1 MVRHTADFFVLR
13 ASSAGWEECKT
24 QQELLTLLDKQLN
37 RFSHSEKDGWTSPP
51 GEDYAKEL
59 GLYYRVRSSGKINWA
74 YQRNTVFLEDYC
86 RVQNATINERVREL
100 AKSIVTITPGLA
112 LSDLITQITNN
123 STARLDDIFMLI
135 ATRELYVDLWSDI
148 LAEPE
153 RVRVYL
159 NKDVASRLSL
169 SQRQS
174 ESRFEDKL
182 SEQLTVGSQV
192 LWDGKLYEVIN
203 IGDEKVWL
211 KAVLGKVVDIFRET
225 FDQYIEEGI
234 IKVQNSEVNPPES
247 KNLVEH
253 ICQASVDDLQEANR
267 RYGAIL
273 PYLCGENSK
282 DKVIAKSTIYR
293 WISQYK
299 KAEELFNCG
308 YIGLLPE
315 KKKRGNRIRKLP
327 QEVISLMDESI
338 NKDYENVNQKSKYA
352 AWVSLVS
359 KCEEKQ
365 LKVPSYKTY
374 SQEINNR
381 QKYQSYFK
389 RKGYKVAYEVEPFYW
404 ELEQTTSRHGDRPFE
419 VVHIDHT
426 ELDIELICS
435 TSNRNL
441 GRPWLSLMMD
451 AYSRRILAFFLG
463 FDPPSYRSC
472 MMVLRDCVR
481 RHQRLPQNIIVD
493 GGKEFESV
501 YFETLLARYECTK
514 KTRPSGKPRFG
525 SVIERLFGTT
535 NTQFIHNLTG
545 NTQIRRN
552 VRQIIAQVDPSKLA
566 KWTLASL
573 YELLHKW
580 AYEVYETIEHPA
592 LGQSPR
598 DTFIKGLACGG
609 NRQHRLIAY
618 DEEFLI
624 LTLPTTKIGKA
635 KVIAGKG
642 VVINH
647 IYYWS
652 ETFRHAG
659 VENTKVAVRYDPFDA
674 GVAYAYVRN
683 RWVRCISELYT
694 RFQGHSQK
702 ELMLATA
709 ELRKRIQGHSKQFQV
724 TANKLAN
731 FLASVET
738 QEVLLSQRLQDN
750 EAKKVIA
757 LMEGKTD
764 KENKEETPKVEVKP
778 NKPRKKSEILSAN
791 INTEEVNT
799 DELETYEDY

>member
-1 MVRHTADFFVLR
+1 MV
-13 ASSAGWEECKT
+13 
-24 QQELLTLLDKQLN
+24 
-37 RFSHSEKDGWTSPP
+37 
-51 GEDYAKEL
+51 
-59 GLYYRVRSSGKINWA
+59 
-74 YQRNTVFLEDYC
+74 
-86 RVQNATINERVREL
+86 
-100 AKSIVTITPGLA
+100 
-112 LSDLITQITNN
+112 
-123 STARLDDIFMLI
+123 
-135 ATRELYVDLWSDI
+135 
-148 LAEPE
+148 
-153 RVRVYL
+153 
-159 NKDVASRLSL
+159 
-169 SQRQS
+169 
-174 ESRFEDKL
+174 
-182 SEQLTVGSQV
+182 
-192 LWDGKLYEVIN
+192 
-203 IGDEKVWL
+203 
-211 KAVLGKVVDIFRET
+211 
-225 FDQYIEEGI
+225 
-234 IKVQNSEVNPPES
+234 
-247 KNLVEH
+247 
-253 ICQASVDDLQEANR
+253 
-267 RYGAIL
+267 L
-273 PYLCGENSK
+273 PYLYGKSSK

-299 KAEELFNCG
+299 RAEELFNCG

-315 KKKRGNRIRKLP
+315 KKKRGNRIRKLH
-327 QEVISLMDESI
+327 QEVLSLMDESI

-365 LKVPSYKTY
+365 FKVPSYKTY
-374 SQEINNR
+374 CQEINNR
-381 QKYQSYFK
+381 PKYQSYLK

-404 ELEQTTSRHGDRPFE
+404 ELEQTTIRHGDRPFE

-426 ELDIELICS
+426 ELDVELICP
-435 TSNRNL
+435 TSDRNL

-481 RHQRLPQNIIVD
+481 RYQRLPQNIIVD
-493 GGKEFESV
+493 GGREFESV

-514 KTRPSGKPRFG
+514 KTRPIGKPRFG

-552 VRQIIAQVDPSKLA
+552 VRQITAQVDPNKLA

-580 AYEVYETIEHPA
+580 AYEIYETIEHPA

-598 DTFIKGLACGG
+598 DAFTKGLAHSGS
-609 NRQHRLIAY
+609 RQHRLIVY
-618 DEEFLI
+618 DEEFFI
-624 LTLPTTKIGKA
+624 LTLPTTKTGKA

-652 ETFRHAG
+652 ETFRHGG

-674 GVAYAYVRN
+674 GIAYAYVRN

-694 RFQGHSQK
+694 RFQGRSQK
-702 ELMLATA
+702 ELMLATT

-731 FLASVET
+731 FLAAVET
-738 QEVLLSQRLQDN
+738 QEILLSQRLQDN

-764 KENKEETPKVEVKP
+764 KKDKEQNPKVESKSSE
-778 NKPRKKSEILSAN
+778 PRKKSKLSSPN
-791 INTEEVNT
+791 INTEEVNIN
-799 DELETYEDY
+799 ELEVYEDY

>member
-225 FDQYIEEGI
+225 FDQYIEEGT
-234 IKVQNSEVNPPES
+234 IKVQNSEINTPET
-247 KNLVEH
+247 KKLVEH
-253 ICQASVDDLQEANR
+253 IYQANVDDLQEANR

-381 QKYQSYFK
+381 PKYQSYLK
-389 RKGYKVAYEVEPFYW
+389 RKGHKVAYEVEPFYW

-419 VVHIDHT
+419 VVHVDHT

-694 RFQGHSQK
+694 RFQGRSQK

-764 KENKEETPKVEVKP
+764 KENKEETPQS
-778 NKPRKKSEILSAN
+778 RS
-791 INTEEVNT
+791 
-799 DELETYEDY
+799 